1 MRSHQKHSSTTA
13 VDQSR
18 RVSGEAPRTK
28 RALVVSGGGS
38 KGAFAVGAIQ
48 FMVEKL
54 HLDFNIVS
62 GTSTGAVIATLVVAG
77 EYGLLNKIYTS
88 IHTKDVLEKN
98 NPLDIVSGRV
108 PSWYST
114 KPLEHLIDR
123 DLTLDIARK
132 VFDSKKQMFLTTVC
146 LQTGAVVY
154 FQTGPGGS
162 SEEPTTEVVHIQDRE
177 RLIQAILASTNQPV
191 LMPPVV
197 VDSRPFAQYVD
208 GGVRAYAPIQIAADN
223 GADEIYAVV
232 LSPEPTART
241 PKKVKFTRI
250 VKILVRTID
259 LLTEQV
265 GECSLRLRQRDRQFL
280 RFLDALKDQLM
291 RRPEFPPGEVNKLFD
306 SHLNPV
312 RGMRAVTLHL
322 VRPRQELPTNGLEFD
337 PDIMKE
343 MIQMG
348 WDEAKRV
355 LGAQR

>member
-1 MRSHQKHSSTTA
+1 MRSHQRDSSTTA

-18 RVSGEAPRTK
+18 RVSGEARRIK

-38 KGAFAVGAIQ
+38 KGAFAIGAIQ
-48 FMVEKL
+48 YMVEEL

-77 EYGLLNKIYTS
+77 EHGLLKKIYTS
-88 IHTKDVLEKN
+88 IHTEDVLKKN
-98 NPLDIVSGRV
+98 NPLKIACGRV

-132 VFDSKKQMFLTTVC
+132 VLDSRKQMFLTTVC
-146 LQTGAVVY
+146 LQTGAIVY

-162 SEEPTTEVVHIQDRE
+162 SEEPTTEVVHIDDRE
-177 RLIQAILASTNQPV
+177 HLIQAILASTNQPV

-197 VDSRPFAQYVD
+197 VDSHPLAQYVD

-232 LSPEPTART
+232 LSPEPAARE
-241 PKKVKFTRI
+241 PKGVEFTQI
-250 VKILVRTID
+250 VKILARTID

-265 GECSLRLRQRDRQFL
+265 GECSLRLRQRDHQFM
-280 RFLDALKDQLM
+280 RFLDALKDELM
-291 RRPEFPPGEVNKLFD
+291 RRPDVTPQEVNELFD
-306 SHLNPV
+306 SALNPV

-322 VRPRQELPTNGLEFD
+322 VRPRRDLPTDGLEFD
-337 PDIMKE
+337 PDIMKQ
-343 MIQMG
+343 MIKMG

-355 LGAQR
+355 LGVRH